1 MQELICASELSI
13 WCGPQTLNE
22 DFPVLEAAARLY
34 TMTNCTTK
42 TSLGTTVLKDKKAE
56 GTGRSKMM
64 CAGRLWSFK
73 IAKENG
79 MSGIL
84 WFLLITRCFD
94 ATDPR
99 DKIFALVGLVS
110 DVSEEFID
118 YSKSYDTVVREFSHM
133 LLDGRIETTSGS
145 IFDLWSCI
153 TKDEHDDLSGP
164 SWAVDWLKLRD
175 SGYTP
180 LMSQYQSDHLTIHR
194 KPEIH
199 FLEADKGE
207 VHDPCSHILSSD

>member
-1 MQELICASELSI
+1 
-13 WCGPQTLNE
+13 
-22 DFPVLEAAARLY
+22 
-34 TMTNCTTK
+34 
-42 TSLGTTVLKDKKAE
+42 
-56 GTGRSKMM
+56 MM

-133 LLDGRIETTSGS
+133 LLDGRIET
-145 IFDLWSCI
+145 I
-153 TKDEHDDLSGP
+153 
-164 SWAVDWLKLRD
+164 
-175 SGYTP
+175 
-180 LMSQYQSDHLTIHR
+180 
-194 KPEIH
+194 
-199 FLEADKGE
+199 
-207 VHDPCSHILSSD
+207 